1 MADRNQIEKLSD
13 VITKEITKIN
23 GTASE
28 TNNDKVTEKNN
39 VVEKHFETFKDN
51 LRELKKNWRQFR
63 KLTKLNKRRN

>member
-28 TNNDKVTEKNN
+28 TNNNKVTEKNN
-39 VVEKHFETFKDN
+39 VVEKHFDYSKII
-51 LRELKKNWRQFR
+51 RES
-63 KLTKLNKRRN
+63 

>member
-51 LRELKKNWRQFR
+51 SRKLKKNWRQFR
-63 KLTKLNKRRN
+63 KLTKLNKWRN

>member
-51 LRELKKNWRQFR
+51 SRELKKNWRQFK